1 MKGFEIIIT
10 IGTPSG
16 PIQKTCNA
24 TTCKTLKGK
33 NYWSKSLLLCDTC
46 PIWQTEKQ
54 HKKELKNCKDR
65 IENILYCAWEENKIT
80 YYSSLTYDEIKEKIK
95 NLFRE
100 ESIKSLI

>member
-1 MKGFEIIIT
+1 MKGNQSSFEIIIT

-16 PIQKTCNA
+16 LIQKTCNA
-24 TTCKTLKGK
+24 TICGTLKGK

-65 IENILYCAWEENKIT
+65 IENILYCNLKDNKI
-80 YYSSLTYDEIKEKIK
+80 SNGIKEKIK

-100 ESIKSLI
+100 EPIKSLI